1 MGEVYDPD
9 APDAAQAASGKAP
22 PTANVYDP
30 DAPSS
35 RVYDAESPLV
45 ASPWDVGVASLA
57 NDPQSRLRY
66 YANEMGVPESELA
79 VSNGNIFARG
89 EDGRYYNVEA
99 GTMNQIAKGLG
110 PSMPAVGGAVG
121 GILGLS
127 LGPVGAAGGGITGAA
142 SGQGA
147 REALSSLIMD
157 QEPSGGRIVFEAGLD
172 LASTVAG
179 LLVGKGLTKAAATKA
194 GKELNSMLSKG
205 GMAAMDAL
213 EEVLKRVNTEY
224 GTNIRLTPAELS
236 NSTKLRAQQMAVD
249 NYPEQSQRMADF
261 YKNRAGESDAAFG
274 GMLNKEFG
282 PDVSPDV
289 AGGRLVQNAQQA
301 EKQLTKDVSDQGSP
315 LYTRAFAE
323 AEAKGGVNIKPVVDF
338 MLKTEREFPSA
349 ADGIKQL
356 RDMVMTVEQRNT
368 PSGVV
373 DHVKY
378 ENNLEVLQDGVKET
392 LDDLIGAAVTS
403 GKGKLAS
410 RYMKIKDKLLSE
422 LDTQVPSYGVA
433 RDNWTKLMSAKGLAE
448 GGMIPS
454 LAGKKLKDFEE
465 MGRLFFSG
473 SSPSEIGRVRQSIL
487 KTDAGAENWNAVLR
501 GYLDQQW
508 SKAGRV
514 YKAQLSDPTKAGVIQ
529 PLTFWADMVGDT
541 RQMARLKSA
550 MTTTQWEA
558 FKRLAD
564 VFEATGRASNFNS
577 TTVRQSAGK
586 EMLEPASW
594 GGEIA
599 KTVVNFNPLS
609 ILSRAQE
616 GVQKIINEGNVSRI
630 VDVLTNGESIKEL
643 LKISTQNTSRD
654 KAALIAAK
662 ALNIARTQGEA
673 HYGPED

>member
-45 ASPWDVGVASLA
+45 ASPWDVGVASFA

-89 EDGRYYNVEA
+89 EDGRYYNIEA

-110 PSMPAVGGAVG
+110 PSMPAVGGAIG
-121 GILGLS
+121 GILGMP
-127 LGPVGAAGGGITGAA
+127 LGPAGAAGGGITGAA

-194 GKELNSMLSKG
+194 GKELNSMLSSG

-236 NSTKLRAQQMAVD
+236 N
-249 NYPEQSQRMADF
+249 F

-338 MLKTEREFPSA
+338 MLETERKFPSA

-392 LDDLIGAAVTS
+392 LDDLISAAVTS

-410 RYMKIKDKLLSE
+410 RYMKIKNKLLSE

-433 RDNWTKLMSAKGLAE
+433 RQNWTKLMSEKGLAE

-487 KTDAGAENWNAVLR
+487 KTDAGAENWNGVLR

-514 YKAQLSDPTKAGVIQ
+514 YKSQLSDPTKAGVIQ
-529 PLTFWADMVGDT
+529 PLTFWADMVGDA

>member
-99 GTMNQIAKGLG
+99 GTMNQIAKGVG
-110 PSMPAVGGAVG
+110 PSMPAVGGAIG
-121 GILGLS
+121 GILGMP
-127 LGPVGAAGGGITGAA
+127 LGPAGAAGGGITGAA

-194 GKELNSMLSKG
+194 GKELNSMLSSG

-338 MLKTEREFPSA
+338 MLETERKFPSA

-392 LDDLIGAAVTS
+392 LDDLISAAVTS

-410 RYMKIKDKLLSE
+410 RYMKIKNKLLSE

-433 RDNWTKLMSAKGLAE
+433 RQNWTKLMSEKGLAE

-487 KTDAGAENWNAVLR
+487 KTDAGAENWNGVLR
-501 GYLDQQW
+501 GYLEQQW

-514 YKAQLSDPTKAGVIQ
+514 YKSQLSDPTKAGVIQ
-529 PLTFWADMVGDT
+529 PLTFWADMVGDA